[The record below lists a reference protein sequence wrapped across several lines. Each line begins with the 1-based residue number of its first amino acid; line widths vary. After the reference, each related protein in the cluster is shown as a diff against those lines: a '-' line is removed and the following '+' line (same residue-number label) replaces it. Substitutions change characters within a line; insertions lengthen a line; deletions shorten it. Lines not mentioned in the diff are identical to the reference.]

1 MSESRRP
8 ARSQTLPEDEV
19 ALLRSLNKK
28 DRNVR
33 AAQLFSE
40 GWTLQSIGNAFE
52 PPIRRSTVKYWVET
66 APAQS
71 KIIDV
76 PTQSP
81 TYKTPSGGYQRKK
94 PVSPGIDVPT
104 QERLAQL
111 APLARQYRSGMSST
125 SLYTSANDE
134 YNELIH
140 ELASQNVT
148 PAEIAKAANVT
159 FRSIARRLGR

>member
-1 MSESRRP
+1 MSEIRRP
-8 ARSQTLPEDEV
+8 ARSQTLPEDES

-33 AAQLFSE
+33 ASQLFHE

-66 APAQS
+66 APAKS
-71 KIIDV
+71 DVIDV

-94 PVSPGIDVPT
+94 PLSPGIAPEYE
-104 QERLAQL
+104 QRLAQL
-111 APLARQYRSGMSST
+111 SPLARQYRSGMSST
-125 SLYTSANDE
+125 SLYASANDE
-134 YNELIH
+134 YNEIIH
-140 ELASQNVT
+140 DLAAQNVT